1 MLLDLANESFYTCGG
16 YALEFA
22 GIFPKIV
29 SLIISLI
36 QFGIPVIL
44 IVLGMMDLGKAVMAQ
59 KEDEIK
65 KGQSTFVKRLVAA
78 VVVFFVIFIVKMVIG
93 LVAPSDDK
101 DNILKCINCFTN
113 QEDCS
118 LKRAG

>member
-65 KGQSTFVKRLVAA
+65 KGQSTFVK
-78 VVVFFVIFIVKMVIG
+78 
-93 LVAPSDDK
+93 SSSSSC
-101 DNILKCINCFTN
+101 ILCYFHC
-113 QEDCS
+113 
-118 LKRAG
+118 